1 MSKDAVDAAKKK
13 MGAPSGAPPAG
24 LAAVMAKIKS
34 AGPAGGG
41 GGRRD
46 DDAEDDDDLFDQDYG
61 KQYEKPTS
69 RSKPVEDE
77 RPPQRVRRDED
88 DRRHRYD
95 DDDSEDVEYDDR
107 GRSDR
112 DGRRDNNGR
121 DRGYDDRRDHDRDE
135 NSDRDHDD
143 WRDGRGGK
151 QRAGKDSRRRGSRD
165 DEDEEDEDDDD
176 RRRDDDH
183 DDDDENSRRRGGG
196 WSNSAPAG
204 RGRGAP
210 SQPKSDAADKVD
222 AKDSWA
228 KADSRGAKSTGAAPS
243 SSSNVPAAAL
253 TVSTASNVT
262 LTATGAKP
270 TAPGKPPSFNFQP
283 ILKATYRELRTF
295 VMTPAGPGVVTRCYI
310 ERSRKGEKMFA
321 PVYSLCADLEDGTG
335 RELLVCRKVMKS
347 MTSHYVFSLKQED
360 LYRPRDQRS
369 RLFLGKLRATNSN
382 EYVLY
387 DNGATKDASKGGL
400 DNDDD
405 DDEDDVPGAK
415 KGSGNGARDAKDDR
429 DMNLFRKELAV
440 IFYNTKKRPAPL
452 SVRGTEVCVGA
463 VNKVDKAEAKVS
475 GGKSEAS
482 SAGAESM
489 ANLSQPFQKIRG
501 QAKQN
506 EMNKDKCY
514 IMHERTSRYDP
525 LSSCLV
531 DFKGR
536 ANMASVKNFQLVHS
550 APQELQGDG
559 KKAQE
564 LDSEKEYILQLGK
577 TTEECFNMDYRHP
590 LSMLQAFAICIARF
604 DAKLSW

>member
-1 MSKDAVDAAKKK
+1 
-13 MGAPSGAPPAG
+13 
-24 LAAVMAKIKS
+24 
-34 AGPAGGG
+34 
-41 GGRRD
+41 
-46 DDAEDDDDLFDQDYG
+46 
-61 KQYEKPTS
+61 
-69 RSKPVEDE
+69 
-77 RPPQRVRRDED
+77 
-88 DRRHRYD
+88 
-95 DDDSEDVEYDDR
+95 
-107 GRSDR
+107 
-112 DGRRDNNGR
+112 
-121 DRGYDDRRDHDRDE
+121 
-135 NSDRDHDD
+135 
-143 WRDGRGGK
+143 
-151 QRAGKDSRRRGSRD
+151 
-165 DEDEEDEDDDD
+165 
-176 RRRDDDH
+176 
-183 DDDDENSRRRGGG
+183 
-196 WSNSAPAG
+196 
-204 RGRGAP
+204 
-210 SQPKSDAADKVD
+210 
-222 AKDSWA
+222 
-228 KADSRGAKSTGAAPS
+228 
-243 SSSNVPAAAL
+243 
-253 TVSTASNVT
+253 
-262 LTATGAKP
+262 
-270 TAPGKPPSFNFQP
+270 
-283 ILKATYRELRTF
+283 
-295 VMTPAGPGVVTRCYI
+295 
-310 ERSRKGEKMFA
+310 MFA

-387 DNGATKDASKGGL
+387 DNGATKDATKG
-400 DNDDD
+400 DIDDD

-415 KGSGNGARDAKDDR
+415 KGAGSRDAKEER

-452 SVRGTEVCVGA
+452 SVRGTEVCVAA
-463 VNKVDKAEAKVS
+463 VNRVDKAEAKVGS
-475 GGKSEAS
+475 GKP
-482 SAGAESM
+482 SATADV

-506 EMNKDKCY
+506 ELHRDKCY

-550 APQELQGDG
+550 TPQELQGDG

-564 LDSEKEYILQLGK
+564 QDSEKEYLLQLGK